1 MSWFWR
7 SLDLSLI
14 NCEIELI
21 FAWSKYCVISNIW
34 RTPEVDGASPT
45 DASITTA
52 TVFQINNAR
61 FCLPVVTLSINDN
74 IKFLTNVKQG
84 FKRTSSWDK

>member
-1 MSWFWR
+1 M
-7 SLDLSLI
+7 
-14 NCEIELI
+14 
-21 FAWSKYCVISNIW
+21 
-34 RTPEVDGASPT
+34 DGASPT

-52 TVFQINNAR
+52 AVFQINNAR